1 MTASAY
7 VERLRRH
14 IGNDLLLLPSVAVLV
29 RDESGRLLLARH
41 AHTGQWG
48 TVGGAVEPGE
58 SQRQAAVRETLEET
72 GLKVR
77 LGALIAAV
85 AGPSYEVVYPN
96 GGRVAYAMVVYEAT
110 VTEGLPV
117 ADGEEITE
125 LGWFAPEELDSADLS
140 SFARVLLGEIGVLR
154 EPNPPTD
161 QGWQRPPP

>member
-1 MTASAY
+1 MTVSAY

-58 SQRQAAVRETLEET
+58 SQQEAAAREALEET
-72 GLKVR
+72 GLEIR
-77 LGALIAAV
+77 LGALVAAV
-85 AGPSYEVVYPN
+85 AGPAYEVVYPN
-96 GGRVAYAMVVYEAT
+96 GDRVAYAMVVYEAT
-110 VTEGLPV
+110 VSGGMPM

-125 LGWFAPEELDSADLS
+125 LAWFAPEELDSADLS
-140 SFARVLLGEIGVLR
+140 AFARVLLGEIGVLN
-154 EPNPPTD
+154 ETGSSTD
-161 QGWQRPPP
+161 RV